1 MSSQRSTRNN
11 QERPIITAHLDTIK
25 RMLIRIDSIPKKDI
39 TLHVNSVT
47 DLLEYLLKH
56 KTVLKW
62 CPLLAD
68 NILHRISKLKVFYHE
83 WKEVVNVRNGYA
95 CQQVAWNKVFLVS
108 SCLTS
113 ILKKYATSE

>member
-11 QERPIITAHLDTIK
+11 QERPIITAHLNTIK
-25 RMLIRIDSIPKKDI
+25 NKMTRIDSIPKKDI

-56 KTVLKW
+56 RTVLKW

-68 NILHRISKLKVFYHE
+68 NILQRISKLKVSYKE
-83 WKEVVNVRNGYA
+83 WKEVVIVQHGYA
-95 CQQVAWNKVFLVS
+95 CQQVAWNKAFLVS
-108 SCLTS
+108 SCLS
-113 ILKKYATSE
+113 PILKTYATCE